1 MTRAIVRV
9 RPAQADD
16 VEAVVALVRAA
27 DLRTGTRAVP
37 DDELAARVR
46 TLFADDG
53 RVFLV
58 AVDDDDAVAGLLAAR
73 HEPAG
78 AVDLTPVL
86 HISHLVVRPDERR
99 RGAGRALLTA
109 AVQIAEQAGAEHV
122 LATVAAASREGN
134 RYLARIGFA
143 PLVLQRIAPVG
154 VLRRSLGMNDAGSR
168 MAVLRRA
175 RMARAQRAGFGSRA
189 AARPS

>member
-9 RPAQADD
+9 RPAQPGDLA
-16 VEAVVALVRAA
+16 AVVELVRSA
-27 DLRTGTRAVP
+27 DLRTSTRTLC
-37 DDELAARVR
+37 DDELSARV
-46 TLFADDG
+46 ADLLTDAE
-53 RVFLV
+53 RVLLV

-73 HEPAG
+73 HDAAG

-86 HISHLVVRPDERR
+86 HISHLIVRPGERR
-99 RGAGRALLTA
+99 RGAGRALLIA

-122 LATVAAASREGN
+122 VAGVAAASREGN

-154 VLRRSLGMNDAGSR
+154 VLRRSLGMNDVGSR

-175 RMARAQRAGFGSRA
+175 RLARAQRGGLGARA
-189 AARPS
+189 AVRQG

>member
-9 RPAQADD
+9 RPAVTDD
-16 VEAVVALVRAA
+16 VDAVVALLRSAA
-27 DLRTGTRAVP
+27 LRTETRPVP
-37 DDELAARVR
+37 DAELAQRV
-46 TLFADDG
+46 TGMFADAT

-73 HEPAG
+73 HDAAG

-109 AVQIAEQAGAEHV
+109 AVQLAEQAGAEHV
-122 LATVAAASREGN
+122 VATVAAASREGN

-154 VLRRSLGMNDAGSR
+154 VLRRSLGMNDVGSR
-168 MAVLRRA
+168 TAVLRRA
-175 RMARAQRAGFGSRA
+175 RMVRAQRAGFGSRVVT
-189 AARPS
+189 RPS

>member
-9 RPAQADD
+9 RPAETSDID
-16 VEAVVALVRAA
+16 AVVDLIRSA

-37 DDELAARVR
+37 DDELGARIADLLLDPTR
-46 TLFADDG
+46 T
-53 RVFLV
+53 FLV

-73 HEPAG
+73 HDAAG
-78 AVDLTPVL
+78 SFDLTPVL
-86 HISHLVVRPDERR
+86 HISHLIVRPNERR

-109 AVQIAEQAGAEHV
+109 AVQIAEQSGAEQV
-122 LATVAAASREGN
+122 VAGVSAASREGN

-154 VLRRSLGMNDAGSR
+154 VLRRSLGMNDVGSR

-175 RMARAQRAGFGSRA
+175 RMARAQRNGFGTRT